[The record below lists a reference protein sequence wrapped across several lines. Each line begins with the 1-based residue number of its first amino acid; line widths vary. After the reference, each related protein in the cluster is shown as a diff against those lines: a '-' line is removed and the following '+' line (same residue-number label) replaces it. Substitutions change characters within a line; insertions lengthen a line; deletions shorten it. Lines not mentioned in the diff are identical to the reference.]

1 MWKLYIYDYILM
13 LKKNG
18 GLNKWSVVFYLKI
31 IKILTHVCDI
41 QEKGGKERLRR
52 ARTW

>member
-31 IKILTHVCDI
+31 IKLPGI
-41 QEKGGKERLRR
+41 QSFRLG
-52 ARTW
+52 TDSTY